1 MIPPYNVMSFDLAG
15 PFSIC
20 YVKFLLPAM
29 IEYVSSSA
37 VTLVSEDY
45 TGKKMTSAITNTP

>member
-15 PFSIC
+15 PFSVS
-20 YVKFLLPAM
+20 YVNFLLPAM